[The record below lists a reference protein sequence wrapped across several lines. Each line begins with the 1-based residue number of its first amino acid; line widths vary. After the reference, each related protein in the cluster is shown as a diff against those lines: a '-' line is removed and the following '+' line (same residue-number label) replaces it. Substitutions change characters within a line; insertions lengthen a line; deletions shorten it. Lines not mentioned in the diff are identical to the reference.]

1 MADDQFPSFDDT
13 ASDAQGPERTRRHF
27 PKSVFGVGRDP
38 DVRFSLAN
46 ERTFL
51 AWIRTSLALLAG
63 GVALES
69 LALGMQPGLR
79 LAASIIL
86 IVTGIFAAVQSWI
99 GWTGTER
106 ALRTG
111 DSLPP
116 PQLTLPTVLA
126 VVVAG
131 LLVLIGVFLG

>member
-1 MADDQFPSFDDT
+1 VPDDQSPS
-13 ASDAQGPERTRRHF
+13 SEVVERPVRRHF
-27 PKSVFGVGRDP
+27 PRSVYGVGDDP

-69 LALGMQPGLR
+69 LALGLQPGLR

-86 IVTGIFAAVQSWI
+86 IVTGIFAALQSWI

-116 PQLTLPTVLA
+116 PQLTLPTVIA
-126 VVVAG
+126 VGVAG
-131 LLVLIGVFLG
+131 LLVLLGVFVG